1 MVEIRR
7 AKNYYSTPQR
17 KRLVRGIAKKGRKS
31 VLRQLALASFIL
43 LTPSLGSAQTAN
55 FRIEE
60 ATIEDIQAAI
70 LRGQLTSTRVVQLY
84 LSRITAY
91 NGTCVNQPDGVL
103 GLGPITPIKNAH
115 QLNALITLNLRPAKR
130 ERLGFD
136 HRKARSMTDP
146 VDDAPAMPDAL
157 EVAAQQDAYFASTG
171 KLIGALHGVVFA
183 VKDQYD
189 TFDMRTTAGMDAAYA
204 NDRPPRDATFVKRL
218 RDAGAIILAK
228 ANLGEMG
235 TPNSRSSFGGPF
247 CNPYDTQRTP
257 GTSSGG
263 SGSSVAANLVTCAIG
278 EETGGSIHHPAR
290 NNSLV
295 GLAPT
300 QELVSRAGM
309 IGAALNTRVGPLCR
323 TVKDAAG
330 VLDVIA
336 GYDPQDELTAFS
348 VGRLPSEPYRSF
360 ANEHT
365 LNGMR
370 VGVIREHMDKK
381 SFNEADVESIDLA
394 ERAIGDLGR
403 LGATIVDPGPGGALF
418 QSCIDKYVPFSRN
431 RVFIQQFPTLFPLDA
446 NGKPLTDRI
455 TQLVDMFFD
464 PSRVPSGS
472 TIRNIA
478 SASNAGMTKYMLS
491 RYLRERGDAN
501 IKSIRDLIDKSNF
514 YRDVRPDAGFVDRK
528 AALEE
533 MNSTSTLDMANVFQD
548 RFAYQQVVLQCMAQE
563 NLDALI
569 SPSGNIPAYILG
581 APTEPPLAGRTNSVW
596 GLLGQHGFPTLSAPA
611 GFTTHV
617 FDRVRD
623 ATAPDGTRLVGPIP
637 AKLPVGIMFF
647 GRPFSEPTLFRI
659 ASAYEAGTKH
669 RIPPP
674 DFGPVPEP

>member
-1 MVEIRR
+1 
-7 AKNYYSTPQR
+7 
-17 KRLVRGIAKKGRKS
+17 

-43 LTPSLGSAQTAN
+43 LTPSLVSAQPAK

-60 ATIEDIQAAI
+60 ATIEDIQTAI
-70 LRGQLTSTRVVQLY
+70 LRGELTSTRVVQLY
-84 LSRITAY
+84 LNRIKAY

-115 QLNALITLNLRPAKR
+115 QLNALMTLNLRPAQR

-136 HRKARSMTDP
+136 RRKARSMTDP
-146 VDDAPAMPDAL
+146 VDEDPAMPDAL

-171 KLIGALHGVVFA
+171 KLIGALHGVVFSI
-183 VKDQYD
+183 KDQYD
-189 TFDMRTTAGMDAAYA
+189 TFDMRTTAGMDSAYA

-218 RDAGAIILAK
+218 REAGAIILAK

-247 CNPYDTQRTP
+247 CNPYDTERSP

-263 SGSSVAANLVTCAIG
+263 SGSSVSANLVTCSIG
-278 EETGGSIHHPAR
+278 EETGGSIHHPAK
-290 NNSLV
+290 NNSIV

-309 IGAALNTRVGPLCR
+309 VGAALNTRVGPLCR
-323 TVKDAAG
+323 TVKDAAR
-330 VLDVIA
+330 VLEVIA
-336 GYDPQDELTAFS
+336 GYDPRDELTAFS
-348 VGRLPSEPYRSF
+348 IGRLPAEPYRNF

-370 VGVIREHMDKK
+370 IGVIREHMDKK
-381 SFNEADVESIDLA
+381 AFNEADVETIDLA
-394 ERAIGDLGR
+394 EHAISDLR
-403 LGATIVDPGPGGALF
+403 QLKATIVDPGEGGALL
-418 QSCIDKYVPFSRN
+418 QNCIDKYVPLYRN
-431 RVFIQQFPTLFPLDA
+431 RVFIEQFPNLFPADSS
-446 NGKPLTDRI
+446 GKPSTDRI
-455 TQLVDMFFD
+455 AQLVDMFFD
-464 PSRVPSGS
+464 PSLVPAGF

-478 SASNAGMTKYMLS
+478 PASNAGLSKYMLT

-514 YRDVRPDAGFVDRK
+514 YRDIRPEAGFVDRK

-533 MNSTSTLDMANVFQD
+533 LNSSSTLDMATVFQD

-563 NLDALI
+563 NLDALV

-596 GLLGQHGFPTLSAPA
+596 GLLGQHGIPTLSVPA

-623 ATAPDGTRLVGPIP
+623 AATPGGTRLTGPIP
-637 AKLPVGIMFF
+637 AKLPVGIMLL
-647 GRPFSEPTLFRI
+647 GRPFSEPTLIRI
-659 ASAYEAGTKH
+659 ASAYEAATRH

-674 DFGPVPEP
+674 DFGPVAEP

>member
-1 MVEIRR
+1 
-7 AKNYYSTPQR
+7 
-17 KRLVRGIAKKGRKS
+17 
-31 VLRQLALASFIL
+31 VLRQLAFASFIL
-43 LTPSLGSAQTAN
+43 LTPTLVSAQTGK

-60 ATIEDIQAAI
+60 ATIEDIQAAM
-70 LRGQLTSTRVVQLY
+70 LRGDLTSTRMVQFY
-84 LSRITAY
+84 LTRIKAY

-115 QLNALITLNLRPAKR
+115 QLNALMTLNLRPAKR
-130 ERLGFD
+130 EKLGFD
-136 HRKARSMTDP
+136 RRKARSITDP
-146 VDDAPAMPDAL
+146 VDDDPAMPDAL
-157 EVAAQQDAYFASTG
+157 EAAARQDAYFASTG

-183 VKDQYD
+183 IKDQYD

-247 CNPYDTQRTP
+247 CNPYDTERRP

-263 SGSSVAANLVTCAIG
+263 SGSSVAANLVTCSIG
-278 EETGGSIHHPAR
+278 EETGGSIHHPAK

-309 IGAALNTRVGPLCR
+309 LGAGFNTRVGPLCR
-323 TVKDAAG
+323 TVKDAAR
-330 VLDVIA
+330 VLEVIA
-336 GYDPQDELTAFS
+336 GYDPKDELTAFS
-348 VGRLPSEPYRSF
+348 VGRLPAEPYRSF
-360 ANEHT
+360 ANETT

-370 VGVIREHMDKK
+370 IGVIREHMDKK
-381 SFNEADVESIDLA
+381 VFNEADVASIDLT
-394 ERAIGDLGR
+394 ERAIGDLRR
-403 LGATIVDPGPGGALF
+403 LGATIVDPGAGGALL
-418 QSCIDKYVPFSRN
+418 QSCIDKYIPLYRN
-431 RVFIQQFPTLFPLDA
+431 RVFFEQNPNLFPVDS
-446 NGKPLTDRI
+446 NGKPSTDRVS
-455 TQLVDMFFD
+455 QLVDLFFD
-464 PSRVPSGS
+464 PSRVPAGF
-472 TIRNIA
+472 TIRNIGPG
-478 SASNAGMTKYMLS
+478 SNNGMSKYMVN

-501 IKSIRDLIDKSNF
+501 IKSLRDLIDKSNF
-514 YRDVRPDAGFVDRK
+514 YRDIRPEAGFIDRK
-528 AALEE
+528 AALDDV
-533 MNSTSTLDMANVFQD
+533 NSSLTLDMANVFQD
-548 RFAYQQVVLQCMAQE
+548 RLANQQVVLQCMAQD
-563 NLDALI
+563 NLDGMV
-569 SPSGNIPAYILG
+569 SPAGNIPAYILG
-581 APTEPPLAGRTNSVW
+581 APFEPPLAGRTNSVW
-596 GLLGQHGFPTLSAPA
+596 GLLGQHGIPTLSVPA

-623 ATAPDGTRLVGPIP
+623 AAARDGTRLMGPVP

-659 ASAYEAGTKH
+659 ASAYEAATKH